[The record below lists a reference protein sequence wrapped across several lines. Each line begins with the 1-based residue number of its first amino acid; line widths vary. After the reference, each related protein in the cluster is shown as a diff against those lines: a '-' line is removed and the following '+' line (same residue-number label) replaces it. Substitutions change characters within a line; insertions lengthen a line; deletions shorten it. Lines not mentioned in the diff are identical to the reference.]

1 LQEAILMK
9 RVAPTYSS
17 LARQAHIEG
26 TVQVRATIGTD
37 GVPRQLRFVSGDT
50 RLSAPALDAIRL
62 WRYKPAML
70 DGQAIETEVLVQVE
84 FKLRS

>member
-1 LQEAILMK
+1 VIRPMIGQPLFSIAVITLGLEAVL
-9 RVAPTYSS
+9 R
-17 LARQAHIEG
+17 
-26 TVQVRATIGTD
+26 TIGTD